1 MAGVGDPRCMRACPP
16 SARSDPDEPS
26 TIRISLGGVLQARI
40 RPLLRGKFHRSMA
53 RQASGAAARAEYAM
67 FLAGRGA
74 LRALPLRSA
83 ANVGV
88 CLGAI
93 TAALDRFNRP
103 VALRNLE
110 IAFPDWTPEER
121 LATLKS
127 MYRNWGRM
135 AAEWCHMHELNSRPI
150 SLVSAHYEGVEN
162 WKRGLEL
169 SGGRGGFIFTGHF
182 GNFELLITAHALS
195 RQSGIDRA
203 SAAAHHQFI
212 DAVAYQERTRAG
224 NQMIARKGAAR
235 EMHAVLRR
243 SGVIAVPID
252 LDVRR
257 GVFVDFF
264 SRKACTTAGLA
275 RLAIAANVPAVVFRA
290 SLFAKGPA
298 CTIASWSCLRSIS
311 CARETVTMQLWKP
324 PNAPRAWWKRWSANT
339 LTIGTGSIG
348 DGRPVPREK
357 HGFTSPMAS
366 SVQRQDKRKYR
377 LRSRGRHPVE
387 TTGHTAYSEIREP

>member
-1 MAGVGDPRCMRACPP
+1 
-16 SARSDPDEPS
+16 
-26 TIRISLGGVLQARI
+26 
-40 RPLLRGKFHRSMA
+40 MA

-74 LRALPLRSA
+74 LRALPLRTA
-83 ANVGV
+83 ANAGV

-103 VALRNLE
+103 VAMRNLE
-110 IAFPDWTPEER
+110 IAFPDWTPEQR

-135 AAEWCHMHELNSRPI
+135 AAEWCHMHELTPANISRF
-150 SLVSAHYEGVEN
+150 AHYEGVEN

-182 GNFELLITAHALS
+182 GNFELLITAHALFGNPVS
-195 RQSGIDRA
+195 IVHRPLRNK
-203 SAAAHHQFI
+203 FI
-212 DAVAYQERTRAG
+212 DAAAYQERTRAG

-264 SRKACTTAGLA
+264 SRKACTTPGLA
-275 RLAIAANVPAVVFRA
+275 RLAIAANVPAVPGFIVREGT
-290 SLFAKGPA
+290 SLHHRILVLPPLD
-298 CTIASWSCLRSIS
+298 IV
-311 CARETVTMQLWKP
+311 REG
-324 PNAPRAWWKRWSANT
+324 N
-339 LTIGTGSIG
+339 
-348 DGRPVPREK
+348 
-357 HGFTSPMAS
+357 
-366 SVQRQDKRKYR
+366 
-377 LRSRGRHPVE
+377 RHDAILE
-387 TTGHTAYSEIREP
+387 TTQRATRVVEEMVRQYPDHWNWIHRRWKTRPPGEARFY